1 MCRSGELCHATR
13 QRTDAIPKESS
24 DRRVAVIP
32 SEGPKAPQSTNYCH
46 SGRSGRR
53 PRSRGIAGV
62 RVEGL
67 RPLYPE
73 EEDTKTPITRISR
86 KNAHSPSTRTVA
98 TLARPSFPV
107 EGFCG
112 IGEIRGHLRQV
123 FSGPPARENS
133 PLPGRRRFLDCAA
146 PVGMTNGTV
155 NPYALARAS
164 VAFVI
169 ASICMTTSPS
179 ATVVLRCEAKVER
192 RVRTPRPPRLSAA
205 LEVACARDPDGTLP
219 VAIGG

>member
-73 EEDTKTPITRISR
+73 EEDTKTPITRVSR

-98 TLARPSFPV
+98 TLARPRFP
-107 EGFCG
+107 GADFCG
-112 IGEIRGHLRQV
+112 VGETHGQHR
-123 FSGPPARENS
+123 
-133 PLPGRRRFLDCAA
+133 
-146 PVGMTNGTV
+146 PV
-155 NPYALARAS
+155 LA
-164 VAFVI
+164 
-169 ASICMTTSPS
+169 
-179 ATVVLRCEAKVER
+179 
-192 RVRTPRPPRLSAA
+192 
-205 LEVACARDPDGTLP
+205 
-219 VAIGG
+219 